1 MNKGLSKKLFFL
13 LYYFVFLSDVLCDP
27 LWFNEL
33 YFTTKGPERKVIA
46 QWAIIANGPDCRER
60 GYHKVALRT
69 FSTASDSFE
78 VFFCIFQ
85 NITIFVVTNQIFLP
99 LKGV

>member
-1 MNKGLSKKLFFL
+1 
-13 LYYFVFLSDVLCDP
+13 VFLSDVLCDP

-33 YFTTKGPERKVIA
+33 YFTTKEPERKVIA

-78 VFFCIFQ
+78 VFFGFSKISLSLSP
-85 NITIFVVTNQIFLP
+85 QIKYSFL
-99 LKGV
+99 